1 MDSTTTISVRAE
13 AAGPVVQQVMLDNI
27 NLSTFYGTSNETTI
41 ITNLLDDNALKTA

>member
-27 NLSTFYGTSNETTI
+27 NLSTFYGTSNEATI